1 MEKKT
6 RIIYIKPANSSFI
19 RGDQQ
24 IFEKQYEVKAF
35 LMDQNINKLVYGWK
49 LTLLFF
55 YLLAMMFRNDTKEE
69 VCSIDAPEEPVMH

>member
-1 MEKKT
+1 MKMITYFCRLKTKIRLFMENKT

-24 IFEKQYEVKAF
+24 ILEKQYEVKAF

-55 YLLAMMFRNDTKEE
+55 YLF
-69 VCSIDAPEEPVMH
+69 S